1 MKKVLALFLSF
12 VLTVTVFSGCKAKEP
27 INIIIMDDLNSA
39 TFVNLIDKTKNG
51 TAENEYTFTTV
62 YSAQAVTAKITKGE
76 ADVAVVPA
84 FVAAS
89 LYNKTDGGMTLL
101 ALTTSGSISLV
112 TKGEEITKYE
122 DLKGKEIFVSGRGT
136 DTEYMLKYLLLKNG
150 VTPDTVKVTSVAD
163 DSKLIEKFKNGD
175 AKISVVSEPTKTLL
189 INNVPDTRTVMG
201 ITADW
206 NSATNNSGIIQGAI
220 VVREDFL
227 KKNKGKVKK
236 FLKEA
241 ETSVYMASADT
252 ATTAK
257 LCVTEGIFE
266 SEEIAK
272 SVLKNSEI
280 SFVTGNDMKTR
291 FRKSIKALHTVG
303 MKVMGTKAPGDK
315 FYYNVK

>member
-1 MKKVLALFLSF
+1 MKKILALFLGF
-12 VLTVTVFSGCKAKEP
+12 VLTITVFSGCKAKEP

-51 TAENEYTFTTV
+51 SAENEYKFTTV
-62 YSAQAVTAKITKGE
+62 YSASAVAAKITKGE
-76 ADVAVVPA
+76 VDIAVVPS
-84 FVAAS
+84 FVAAT
-89 LYNKTDGGMTLL
+89 LYDKTDGAMTLL
-101 ALTTSGSISLV
+101 ALTASGSMNLV
-112 TKGEEITKYE
+112 TKGENITKYE

-136 DTEYMLKYLLLKNG
+136 DTEYMLKYILLKNG

-163 DSKLIEKFKNGD
+163 DNKLIEKFNDGA
-175 AKISVVSEPTKTLL
+175 AKIAVVGEPAKTLL
-189 INNVPDTRTVMG
+189 INKVPDTRTVMG

-206 NSATNNSGIIQGAI
+206 NSMTNSSGIIQGSI
-220 VVREDFL
+220 VVREEFL

-266 SEEIAK
+266 TEEIAK

-280 SFVTGNDMKTR
+280 GFVTGSDMKTR